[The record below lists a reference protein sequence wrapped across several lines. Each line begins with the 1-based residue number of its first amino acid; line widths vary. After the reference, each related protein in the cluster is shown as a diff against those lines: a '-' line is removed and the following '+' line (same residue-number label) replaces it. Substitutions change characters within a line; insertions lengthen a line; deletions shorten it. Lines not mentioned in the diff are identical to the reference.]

1 VQSRCGKWQLQQEQE
16 QKAGTR
22 SKKEKWKRRGGAP
35 FGGVLSLGLWA
46 TLMQNARPCAFSLH
60 QLEA

>member
-1 VQSRCGKWQLQQEQE
+1 LQQEQE